1 MTTTPP
7 GRATAAACARA
18 ARACHTIAR
27 RAIARATVAWHA
39 VARPAVAWH
48 TVASHAVARP
58 RVARL
63 AVARPRVAGLPAV
76 SLADLLVL
84 LFIVVM
90 LVMAPAPLAASPF
103 AVNVSLAPPVIG
115 LDETATLTIETSG
128 GGLGSFRF
136 TPHYSLENLEVVEG
150 PSRFDD
156 FTLINGSLSHSS
168 RYSLRLRPLGPGPA
182 RVRSL
187 AIAVNGQLVRL
198 PDQEIRVQEQ
208 AAGQAGAAPGGAR
221 RPAPENPEPEDLIE
235 QFFGSGSPFSQAPRP
250 QSPAAFVR
258 AEVEPARPRQGEQAV
273 YTIYLY
279 TRQDV
284 AAINATDMP
293 SFRGFWVRDLP
304 QPEHL
309 VPEMVN
315 VGAER
320 YGRVAMIRK
329 ALFALRPG
337 HHVLEPA
344 GCDVVVEPP
353 NRGFFGPPP
362 RPMELHLRTPEVAVD
377 VQPLPPAPAGF
388 GGLVGQVSLAAK
400 LQPYK
405 LHLGDGATLAVT
417 LTGAGHLEGVAAP
430 RLEVPP
436 GLTVFP
442 PQQQSE
448 DHVTGGT
455 VVGRRTWTFVIVPSR
470 AGIYSVRPLGV
481 SFFDPVHGQY
491 RVAES
496 PALALMAL
504 PAPPAAAAGSAAAGN
519 RAAGRS
525 SRRGAALSGRERFAW
540 PWQAGSEPGLLPWL
554 AALAAVVVLVVL
566 IAALIL
572 ARHRRRP
579 RLYAPAA
586 VAAAAPAGAAAGTG
600 AAATAGTAAPARAA
614 ATAGAA
620 WPAGT
625 AAPAGAAAVAARAA
639 GAPAASGAPG
649 REPRPQPAEVEQK
662 LREAAREERP
672 RQAAALVEEGWR
684 GYLARRCGLPA
695 ATPAARWG
703 AVLAAQGMAS
713 DLADE
718 VTRLTEE
725 LHYLRYA
732 PQLSTTGAV
741 RDEMLARSRQLLR
754 RLR

>member
-1 MTTTPP
+1 MPP
-7 GRATAAACARA
+7 LRGRDGAAALARTA
-18 ARACHTIAR
+18 SAC
-27 RAIARATVAWHA
+27 HA
-39 VARPAVAWH
+39 VACP
-48 TVASHAVARP
+48 TVACPASACPLAIP
-58 RVARL
+58 L
-63 AVARPRVAGLPAV
+63 AVR
-76 SLADLLVL
+76 LVIL
-84 LFIVVM
+84 VIPVI

-103 AVNVSLAPPVIG
+103 AVNVSLAPAVIG
-115 LDETATLTIETSG
+115 LDETATLTIEASG

-136 TPHYSLENLEVVEG
+136 TPHYALENLEAVEG

-187 AIAVNGQLVRL
+187 SIAVNGQLVRL
-198 PDQEIRVQEQ
+198 PDQEIRVQE
-208 AAGQAGAAPGGAR
+208 APTGQAGGAAPRGAR
-221 RPAPENPEPEDLIE
+221 RPAPETPEPEDLIE

-250 QSPAAFVR
+250 QGPAAFVR
-258 AEVEPARPRQGEQAV
+258 AEVEPAQPRQGEQAV

-353 NRGFFGPPP
+353 SRGFFGPPP
-362 RPMELHLRTPEVAVD
+362 RPMELHLRTLDVTVD

-417 LTGAGHLEGVAAP
+417 LSGAGHLEGVAAP

-448 DHVTGGT
+448 DHVNGGT

-470 AGIYSVRPLGV
+470 SGIYSVKPLGV
-481 SFFDPVHGQY
+481 SYFDPVHGQY

-504 PAPPAAAAGSAAAGN
+504 PAPPAAAAAGGAAAGGSAAA
-519 RAAGRS
+519 AQS
-525 SRRGAALSGRERFAW
+525 SRRGAALPGRERFAW
-540 PWQAGSEPGLLPWL
+540 PWQARGWPGLLPWL
-554 AALAAVVVLVVL
+554 AALAAVVVVVLVV
-566 IAALIL
+566 ALIL
-572 ARHRRRP
+572 ARRRRRP
-579 RLYAPAA
+579 RPDEPA
-586 VAAAAPAGAAAGTG
+586 VAATAPAGAAAG
-600 AAATAGTAAPARAA
+600 AGTQ
-614 ATAGAA
+614 
-620 WPAGT
+620 
-625 AAPAGAAAVAARAA
+625 
-639 GAPAASGAPG
+639 PG
-649 REPRPQPAEVEQK
+649 EVEQK

-684 GYLARRCGLPA
+684 GYLARHCGLPA
-695 ATPAARWG
+695 TTPAARWG

-713 DLADE
+713 DVADE
-718 VTRLTEE
+718 VTRLAEE

>member
-1 MTTTPP
+1 MPP
-7 GRATAAACARA
+7 LRGRSVAAVLARA
-18 ARACHTIAR
+18 
-27 RAIARATVAWHA
+27 A
-39 VARPAVAWH
+39 VARPAVACP
-48 TVASHAVARP
+48 AVAC
-58 RVARL
+58 RL
-63 AVARPRVAGLPAV
+63 AVPLAV
-76 SLADLLVL
+76 LLV
-84 LFIVVM
+84 I
-90 LVMAPAPLAASPF
+90 LVIAPAPLAASPF
-103 AVNVSLAPPVIG
+103 AVNVSLAPAVIG
-115 LDETATLTIETSG
+115 LDETATLTIEASG

-136 TPHYSLENLEVVEG
+136 TPHYALENLEAVEG

-198 PDQEIRVQEQ
+198 PDQEIRVQE
-208 AAGQAGAAPGGAR
+208 APTGQAGVAPGGAR
-221 RPAPENPEPEDLIE
+221 RPAPETPEPEDLIE

-250 QSPAAFVR
+250 QGPAAFVR
-258 AEVEPARPRQGEQAV
+258 AEVEPARPRQGEQSV

-362 RPMELHLRTPEVAVD
+362 RPMELHLRTPELAVD

-400 LQPYK
+400 LQPYR

-417 LTGAGHLEGVAAP
+417 LAGAGHLEGVAAP

-448 DHVTGGT
+448 DHVNGGT
-455 VVGRRTWTFVIVPSR
+455 VVGRRTWTFVIVPTR
-470 AGIYSVRPLGV
+470 PGIYSVRPLGV
-481 SFFDPVHGQY
+481 SFFDPVRGQY

-504 PAPPAAAAGSAAAGN
+504 PAPPAAAAGRGAAPGSAADQ
-519 RAAGRS
+519 S
-525 SRRGAALSGRERFAW
+525 SRRGAAHPGRERFAW
-540 PWQAGSEPGLLPWL
+540 PWQARGWPGMLSWL
-554 AALAAVVVLVVL
+554 AALTSVIVLAL
-566 IAALIL
+566 IVALIL
-572 ARHRRRP
+572 ARRRR
-579 RLYAPAA
+579 RLPPYAPA
-586 VAAAAPAGAAAGTG
+586 VAAAPAGAAE
-600 AAATAGTAAPARAA
+600 AAAA
-614 ATAGAA
+614 
-620 WPAGT
+620 
-625 AAPAGAAAVAARAA
+625 
-639 GAPAASGAPG
+639 GAPG
-649 REPRPQPAEVEQK
+649 RESRPQPGEVEQK

-695 ATPAARWG
+695 TTPAARWG
-703 AVLAAQGMAS
+703 AVLAAQGMTS
-713 DLADE
+713 DIADE
-718 VTRLTEE
+718 VTRLAEE

>member
-1 MTTTPP
+1 VTPP
-7 GRATAAACARA
+7 PLRGRAVAAAAAAAATAAIDC
-18 ARACHTIAR
+18 
-27 RAIARATVAWHA
+27 
-39 VARPAVAWH
+39 
-48 TVASHAVARP
+48 
-58 RVARL
+58 L
-63 AVARPRVAGLPAV
+63 AVACPLAVALAV
-76 SLADLLVL
+76 PLAVLLVL
-84 LFIVVM
+84 
-90 LVMAPAPLAASPF
+90 APAPLAAASPF
-103 AVNVSLAPPVIG
+103 SVNVSLAPAVIG
-115 LDETATLTIETSG
+115 LDETATLTIEASG

-136 TPHYSLENLEVVEG
+136 TPHFALENLEAVEG

-168 RYSLRLRPLGPGPA
+168 RYSLRLRPLAPGPA

-187 AIAVNGQLVRL
+187 ALAVNGQLVRL

-208 AAGQAGAAPGGAR
+208 PAGQAGAAPGGAR
-221 RPAPENPEPEDLIE
+221 RPAPEPPEPEDLIE

-250 QSPAAFVR
+250 QGPAAFVR
-258 AEVEPARPRQGEQAV
+258 AEVEPARPRQGEQAM
-273 YTIYLY
+273 YSLYLY

-284 AAINATDMP
+284 DVAALMVSDLP
-293 SFRGFWVRDLP
+293 GFRGFWVRDLP
-304 QPEHL
+304 RPEHL
-309 VPEMVN
+309 VPETVN

-320 YGRVAMIRK
+320 YWRVPEIRK

-344 GCDVVVEPP
+344 GFDVVVAPP

-362 RPMELHLRTPEVAVD
+362 RPVELHLRTPEVAVD

-417 LTGAGHLEGVAAP
+417 LAGAGHLEGVAAP
-430 RLEVPP
+430 RLEVPA

-448 DHVTGGT
+448 DHVNGGT
-455 VVGRRTWTFVIVPSR
+455 VVGRRTWTFVIVPTR
-470 AGIYSVRPLGV
+470 PGIYSVRPLGV

-491 RVAES
+491 RVADS
-496 PALALMAL
+496 PPLALTAL
-504 PAPPAAAAGSAAAGN
+504 PAPPAAAAGNAGARGSAAVQ
-519 RAAGRS
+519 S
-525 SRRGAALSGRERFAW
+525 SRRGAALPGQEPFAW
-540 PWQAGSEPGLLPWL
+540 PWQARGWPGLLAWL
-554 AALAAVVVLVVL
+554 ALPCVIAV
-566 IAALIL
+566 ALIL
-572 ARHRRRP
+572 ARRRRRP
-579 RLYAPAA
+579 PPYAPSAG
-586 VAAAAPAGAAAGTG
+586 VAAASAETSTSAPRAAAMPAGADANG
-600 AAATAGTAAPARAA
+600 
-614 ATAGAA
+614 TAGAA
-620 WPAGT
+620 
-625 AAPAGAAAVAARAA
+625 GAAGRDSR
-639 GAPAASGAPG
+639 PPPG
-649 REPRPQPAEVEQK
+649 EVEQK
-662 LREAAREERP
+662 LREAAREDRP

-695 ATPAARWG
+695 TTPAARWG

-713 DLADE
+713 DIADE
-718 VTRLTEE
+718 VTRLAEE